1 MPSTP
6 KPNSRH
12 SVFLALGAN
21 LGNPLENLRAAA
33 KSLQSLAIAP
43 PVFSSPWITAPMDCP
58 PNSPPFANAVLQMN
72 LPRKIRPQTLL
83 AQCQAIERAFGR
95 RPKKQPNEARP
106 LDLDIIAFNSLIEN
120 SPQLILPHP
129 RAHQR
134 FFVLA
139 PLNEIAP
146 QLILPGHSRSVAEY
160 LAACPADAFA
170 HKIANFQWPVTQ
182 TE

>member
-1 MPSTP
+1 MPSASRS
-6 KPNSRH
+6 NSRH

-21 LGNPLENLRAAA
+21 LGNPLENLREAAR
-33 KSLQSLAIAP
+33 SLQSLALAP
-43 PVFSSPWITAPMDCP
+43 PVFSSPWITAPVNCP
-58 PNSPPFANAVLQMN
+58 PNSPPFANAALQMM
-72 LPRKIRPQTLL
+72 LPRKICPQTLL
-83 AQCQAIERAFGR
+83 AQCQAIERTFGR
-95 RPKKQPNEARP
+95 RPQKQPNEARP
-106 LDLDIIAFNSLIEN
+106 LDVDIIAFDGLIKN
-120 SPQLILPHP
+120 SPRLILPHP

-170 HKIANFQWPVTQ
+170 RQVANFPWPVTY
-182 TE
+182 E

>member
-1 MPSTP
+1 MPSPP

-21 LGNPLENLRAAA
+21 LGNPLKNLREAA
-33 KSLQSLAIAP
+33 KSLQSLAVAP
-43 PVFSSPWITAPMDCP
+43 PVFSSPWITAPRNCP
-58 PNSPPFANAVLQMN
+58 PNSPPFANAALQLI
-72 LPRKIRPQTLL
+72 LPHEIQPQTLL
-83 AQCQAIERAFGR
+83 AQCQAIERSLGR

-106 LDLDIIAFNSLIEN
+106 LDIDLIAFNSLVGK
-120 SPQLILPHP
+120 SPQLTLPHP

-146 QLILPGHSRSVAEY
+146 HLILPGHSQSVAEY
-160 LAACPADAFA
+160 LAACPADTCARQ
-170 HKIANFQWPVTQ
+170 ITNFQWPT
-182 TE
+182 T